1 MKKVS
6 QFTLIVI
13 IMAILSLS
21 YSTNPV
27 FAQRPLVFRV
37 QKIIDFQQIAGQ
49 PQWIPGTKQRILG
62 AVWRFNPDGTF
73 RYAPANSRDDL
84 YPIIGRFQRQGK
96 YIMFSGH
103 RKSIIGSTGTAF
115 AQIEGK
121 VDFNVS
127 QPVLTMRVN
136 SGMASG
142 AVINRQSFSMNSSS
156 SYKTTI
162 ILQQQ

>member
-1 MKKVS
+1 MKKNF
-6 QFTLIVI
+6 QFALIVI
-13 IMAILSLS
+13 IMAILSFS
-21 YSTNPV
+21 YSINPA
-27 FAQRPLVFRV
+27 FAQRPLVFSV

-49 PQWIPGTKQRILG
+49 SRWIPGAKQRILG

-96 YIMFSGH
+96 YIMFNGH

-121 VDFNVS
+121 VNFNVS